1 MKTLISSEVTRALL
15 PFIFIFGFY
24 VMIFGHLSPGGGF
37 AGGSILGAGLILQH
51 VMFRSDPAHRQLDS
65 KHLMTLVVLS
75 LTAYGLIKSLH
86 FFSSPGHAGGIHI
99 PVGTPGELF
108 SGGTLMP
115 LNILIGLVVA
125 VTFYFIAVMFEE
137 GSLGNGEH

>member
-1 MKTLISSEVTRALL
+1 MKTLISTEITRALL
-15 PFIFIFGFY
+15 PFIHIFGFY

-51 VMFRSDPAHRQLDS
+51 VMFRDDPSRRELEPR
-65 KHLMTLVVLS
+65 TLKKVLVGA
-75 LTAYGLIKSLH
+75 LIAYGLIKCLH
-86 FFSSPGHAGGIHI
+86 FFTPPHQAGGFHI
-99 PVGTPGELF
+99 PVGTPGTVF

-125 VTFYFIAVMFEE
+125 ITFYFIAVMFEE
-137 GSLGNGEH
+137 GSLGNV

>member
-24 VMIFGHLSPGGGF
+24 VMIYGHLSPGGGF
-37 AGGSILGAGLILQH
+37 AGGSILGTGLILQH
-51 VMFRSDPAHRQLDS
+51 VMFRSDTTHRRLNP
-65 KHLMTLVVLS
+65 KLLMKLVVAAL
-75 LTAYGLIKSLH
+75 LTYGLIKSLH
-86 FFSSPGHAGGIHI
+86 FFATPGHAVGLHI
-99 PVGTPGELF
+99 PVGTPGNLF

-125 VTFYFIAVMFEE
+125 VTFYFIAIMFEE
-137 GSLGNGEH
+137 GSLENG

>member
-1 MKTLISSEVTRALL
+1 MKTLISLEITRALL
-15 PFIFIFGFY
+15 PFIHIFGFY

-51 VMFRSDPAHRQLDS
+51 VMFRGDPTHRPLNPGI
-65 KHLMTLVVLS
+65 LMKLLVGALI
-75 LTAYGLIKSLH
+75 AYGLIKSLH
-86 FFSSPGHAGGIHI
+86 FFSPFHI
-99 PVGTPGELF
+99 PVGTPGTLF

-125 VTFYFIAVMFEE
+125 ITFYFIAVMFEE
-137 GSLGNGEH
+137 GGLEHE